1 MERKKSV
8 AKNAVKTKKRNK
20 YNKST
25 NKSNKF
31 NKLRTNRKYK
41 NYKKKGG
48 EYNYGFNQK
57 VVLLLSSIISEIIST
72 IQKRIGVTFFD
83 FLNQHYD
90 TYKNT
95 FEITEGILN
104 RHPGLKEH
112 YIGMLRNNKEID
124 AKYVHMTYVNRQ
136 VVLNFLQSLQ
146 ISLQDEVTRQF
157 VFTKI
162 NEKIVNRPLYK
173 RGGQDNSQF
182 SRIPG
187 YAPVPPPRK
196 PGLKRTDGINDIK
209 ILSSKN
215 KFHNLTFI
223 AMSIIQYILNLI
235 DKSQWFVSPY
245 QNGYANKVNTSNF
258 MHEFF
263 DVIGNNRIIMM
274 YLNEKTEY
282 IANYIYDKYLNKNS
296 IYMKI
301 KILEDFFN
309 DQNTKQTII
318 KISEIIE
325 KSPRT
330 EVAINKALNEY
341 IEKNRNTKE
350 MHLKQLIFP
359 IFTPGIMGT
368 FSNLTATVGHTP
380 LLFAAKQLS
389 GRVKDLKEK
398 LSRVN

>member
-1 MERKKSV
+1 MEKEKLV
-8 AKNAVKTKKRNK
+8 TKNAVKPKNASKNKKD
-20 YNKST
+20 

-31 NKLRTNRKYK
+31 NKSRTHRKYK

-57 VVLLLSSIISEIIST
+57 VVLLLSSIISEIILT
-72 IQKRIGVTFFD
+72 IQQRTKVTFFD

-95 FEITEGILN
+95 FEITEDILN
-104 RHPGLKEH
+104 GHAKLKEH
-112 YIGMLRNNKEID
+112 YIGMLRKNKEID
-124 AKYVHMTYVNRQ
+124 KKYVHMTYANRQ

-157 VFTKI
+157 IFTKI
-162 NEKIVNRPLYK
+162 DEKIMNRSLQ
-173 RGGQDNSQF
+173 RGGQNNLQF
-182 SRIPG
+182 SKVPG
-187 YAPVPPPRK
+187 NAPVPPPRK
-196 PGLKRTDGINDIK
+196 PGLKRTDGINDMK

-223 AMSIIQYILNLI
+223 AMSIVQYILNLI
-235 DKSQWFVSPY
+235 DKSQWFISPY
-245 QNGYANKVNTSNF
+245 QNSYANKVNTSNF
-258 MHEFF
+258 MHELF
-263 DVIGNNRIIMM
+263 DVIGNNRSIMM
-274 YLNEKTEY
+274 YLNGKTGY
-282 IANYIYDKYLNKNS
+282 IANYIYEKYLNKNH

-301 KILEDFFN
+301 KIFEDFFN

-330 EVAINKALNEY
+330 EVAIKEALNEY
-341 IEKNRNTKE
+341 IEKNHHTKD

-359 IFTPGIMGT
+359 IFTPNIMGT
-368 FSNLTATVGHTP
+368 LGNLTTTVGYTP
-380 LLFAAKQLS
+380 FLIAAKQLS